1 MRVTSLLPDIQY
13 QMQQTKQAVATATQQ
28 VSTGLRVNQLSDDP
42 AASANMVV
50 SLAAEATV
58 DQYTSNVSSVLPRMQ
73 SADSAI
79 SSIVTSL
86 NSAVTLGTSG
96 ASSGSLSA
104 NQKSVATQV
113 QSVLDSVIA
122 KANTSFSGVYVFGG
136 SETTS
141 PPFVAASTTYNSS
154 QGSVT
159 NPLATTTSLNA
170 GSVTTISDATTGK
183 TLTFTAKNGD
193 TVDTLQQA
201 IASAAVAGTLSS
213 GTTANI
219 NAAGQLSI
227 GTNDGSHGIV
237 VSSDDAALGTMSAAS
252 GTAVENAYAYVGN
265 STVNTVQVG
274 DSLSIDTNTAG
285 DTLFTSGSNVIGSL
299 TSMIAALKSGN
310 SDQVASSVTAVSSAL
325 SYVSQQRIPMDS
337 AISQLNSQESYL
349 SQEKITLTTQ
359 QTSLVGM
366 SLADAATN
374 LSQAQ
379 LANSS
384 VLAAAAKILPETLLN
399 YLK

>member
-13 QMQQTKQAVATATQQ
+13 QMQQTKQAVATATLQ

-42 AASANMVV
+42 SASANMVV
-50 SLAAEATV
+50 SLAAKATV

-79 SSIVTSL
+79 SAIVTSL

-96 ASSGSLSA
+96 ASSGALSA
-104 NQKSVATQV
+104 SQKSIATQV

-154 QGSVT
+154 QGSVA
-159 NPLATTTSLNA
+159 NPLTTTTPLNA

-213 GTTANI
+213 GTTATI

-274 DSLSIDTNTAG
+274 DSLSVDTNTAG

-299 TSMIAALKSGN
+299 TSMIAALKSGD
-310 SDQVASSVTAVSSAL
+310 SDQIASSVTAVSSAL

-349 SQEKITLTTQ
+349 SQEKITLETQ
-359 QTSLVGM
+359 ETSLVGM

-399 YLK
+399 YLR

>member
-1 MRVTSLLPDIQY
+1 MRVASLLPDIQY
-13 QMQQTKQAVATATQQ
+13 QMQQTKQAVTTATLQ

-50 SLAAEATV
+50 SVAAWKTV

-73 SADSAI
+73 SADAAI
-79 SSIVTSL
+79 SEIVTSL

-96 ASSGSLSA
+96 ASSGALSPS
-104 NQKSVATQV
+104 QKSIATQV

-159 NPLATTTSLNA
+159 NPLTTTTSLNA

-193 TVDTLQQA
+193 NIADLATAVTDA
-201 IASAAVAGTLSS
+201 IKDGTLSS
-213 GTTANI
+213 GTTASI

-237 VSSDDAALGTMSAAS
+237 VSSDDAAIGTMTAAS
-252 GTAVENAYAYVGN
+252 GTAVANAYAYVGN

-274 DSLSIDTNTAG
+274 DSLSVDTNTPG
-285 DTLFTSGSNVIGSL
+285 DTLFTSGPNVIGSL
-299 TSMIAALKSGN
+299 TSMIAALKSGD
-310 SDQVASSVTAVSSAL
+310 SDQIASSVTAVSSAL
-325 SYVSQQRIPMDS
+325 SYVSQQRIPMDG

-349 SQEKITLTTQ
+349 SEEKTTLATQ

-384 VLAAAAKILPETLLN
+384 VLAAAAKIMPETLLN

>member
-13 QMQQTKQAVATATQQ
+13 YMQQSQQALANATQQ

-50 SLAAEATV
+50 SLAASANN
-58 DQYTSNVSSVLPRMQ
+58 DQYTSNVSSILPRMQ

-79 SSIVTSL
+79 SAIVTSL
-86 NSAVTLGTSG
+86 NSAITLGTSG
-96 ASSGSLSA
+96 ASSGALSPS
-104 NQKSVATQV
+104 QKAIATQV

-136 SETTS
+136 SETTT
-141 PPFVAASTTYNSS
+141 PPFVSASTTYNSS
-154 QGSVT
+154 QGSVA
-159 NPLATTTSLNA
+159 NPLTTTTPLNA

-193 TVDTLQQA
+193 TIYTLQQA
-201 IASAAVAGTLSS
+201 IASGVVAGTLSA
-213 GTTANI
+213 GTTATI

-252 GTAVENAYAYVGN
+252 GTAVANAYAYVGN
-265 STVNTVQVG
+265 STVNSVQVG
-274 DSLSIDTNTAG
+274 ASLSVNTNIPG
-285 DTLFTSGSNVIGSL
+285 DTLFTAGPNVIGSL
-299 TSMIAALKSGN
+299 TSMITALQNGDST
-310 SDQVASSVTAVSSAL
+310 QVATSINAVSSAL

-337 AISQLNSQESYL
+337 AMNQLNSQESYL
-349 SQEKITLTTQ
+349 SQEKINLTSQ
-359 QTSLVGM
+359 QTSLVGI

-374 LSQAQ
+374 LSVAQ
-379 LANSS
+379 LNNSA
-384 VLAAAAKILPETLLN
+384 VLAAAAKALPQTLLD